1 MASASATGDATAPGL
16 QRGTASR
23 ITAGAASACVAHVA
37 HVARV
42 ARVPGAA
49 GVAGQTRG
57 VRGDGRQ
64 LADDMGHLFK
74 RWIIYPPWGR
84 VTSSF
89 FGIYLQIMG

>member
-1 MASASATGDATAPGL
+1 
-16 QRGTASR
+16 
-23 ITAGAASACVAHVA
+23 
-37 HVARV
+37 
-42 ARVPGAA
+42 
-49 GVAGQTRG
+49 

-74 RWIIYPPWGR
+74 RWIIFPPWGR

>member
-23 ITAGAASACVAHVA
+23 ITAGAASARVAP
-37 HVARV
+37 VARG

-74 RWIIYPPWGR
+74 RWIIFPPWGR

>member
-23 ITAGAASACVAHVA
+23 ITAGAASACVA